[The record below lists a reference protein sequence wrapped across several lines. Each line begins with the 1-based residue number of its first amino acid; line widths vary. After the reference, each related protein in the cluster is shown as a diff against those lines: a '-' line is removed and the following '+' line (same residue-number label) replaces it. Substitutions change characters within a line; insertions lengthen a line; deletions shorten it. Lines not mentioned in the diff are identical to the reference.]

1 MFEIDRNTVRG
12 GKTVYGAAVGILVLD
27 TKFPRMPGDIGYAP
41 TWPFPVLYKIVRGAS
56 GERVTTAKPD
66 DHSTGLLKAF
76 LKAGAELVAEG
87 ADGLTTTCGF
97 LSIYQKELA
106 AHCDVPVAASSLM
119 QIPFVERLLPPG
131 KRVGVLTFDASRL
144 TPEHFVAAGAPPD
157 TPVVGMEDGREFWR
171 FMAHEEKTVDI
182 SAARS
187 DILAGGE
194 ELVTQHGN
202 IGAVVLEC
210 TNMVPFTRALNK
222 RLGVPVY
229 DIYAFVN
236 WFHAGLNPRGF
247 NLPGDPL

>member
-41 TWPFPVLYKIVRGAS
+41 TWPFPVLYKVVRGAS

-66 DHSTGLLKAF
+66 DHSTGLLEAF
-76 LKAGAELVAEG
+76 LKAGVELVAEG

-106 AHCDVPVAASSLM
+106 AHCGVPVAASSLM
-119 QIPFVERLLPPG
+119 QIPLVKRLLPPG

-171 FMAHEEKTVDI
+171 FMAQGKDRRHRRG
-182 SAARS
+182 ARRHPGRRRK
-187 DILAGGE
+187 AGDPARQYRRGGARMH
-194 ELVTQHGN
+194 QHG
-202 IGAVVLEC
+202 AVH
-210 TNMVPFTRALNK
+210 PRAEQAPRSTGVRHL
-222 RLGVPVY
+222 RLC
-229 DIYAFVN
+229 
-236 WFHAGLNPRGF
+236 
-247 NLPGDPL
+247 

>member
-1 MFEIDRNTVRG
+1 MSEIDRNTVRG
-12 GKTVYGAAVGILVLD
+12 GKTVYGAAVGILVLE

-41 TWPFPVLYKIVRGAS
+41 TWPSPVLYGGVRGAS
-56 GERVTTAKPD
+56 GEQVMTATPD
-66 DHSTGLLKAF
+66 DHPTGLLEAF
-76 LKAGAELVAEG
+76 LKAGAHLVAEG

-119 QIPFVERLLPPG
+119 QIPLVERLLPPG
-131 KRVGVLTFDASRL
+131 TRVGVLTFDASRL

-182 SAARS
+182 AAARS

-194 ELVTQHGN
+194 ELLTQHDN